1 MDLDLRLGAIRSDEE
16 ACTFRVWA
24 PRAKKVEVRL
34 TAAGGEAVALE
45 RADRGYHMGLAKGVE
60 PGARYRYRLDDAVER
75 PDPASRYQPEGVYG
89 PSQVTDPFFHWED
102 AGWTG
107 LPLERQIIYELHV
120 GTFSPQGT
128 MDAVIPFLDG
138 LKDLGITSLELMPV
152 AQFPGER
159 NWGYDGAY
167 PFAVQNSYGGPGAL
181 KRLVNACHVRGLSV
195 ILDVVYNH
203 LGPEGNY
210 LGDFGPYFG
219 DSYQTPWGAAINFDG
234 PESDEVRR
242 FFIENALYWVG
253 ECRLDAL
260 RIDAVHGIRDFSA
273 KPFLEELG
281 EVIGDFSER
290 HRRKIHLIAESD
302 LNDARVI
309 RSPERGGYGLD
320 AQWNDDFHHAL
331 HALLTGERNGYY
343 QDFGSV
349 DDFKRALSEGYVYS
363 GQYSAYRRRRHGNS
377 SRDLAAAKFVVFSQN
392 HDQVGNRMLGERL
405 GEIVSFEGLK
415 LAASAVML
423 SPYIPLL
430 FMGEEYG
437 ERAPFLYFVSHS
449 DPSLIE
455 AVRNGRRAEFSGFA
469 WRGEPPDP
477 QDESTFLRC
486 RLKRAG
492 LEAGEGQVL
501 RAYYRELIR
510 LRRAVPALAHLSKDH
525 LDVWSFE
532 EEKALA
538 LRRWKEGSETVIAFN
553 FSDRESPIALPVDS
567 GIWRKRLDSAEKAWS
582 GKGSALPS
590 TIKPEGSLQLLLP
603 PESCVLLEKEAQ
615 PGG

>member
-1 MDLDLRLGAIRSDEE
+1 VI
-16 ACTFRVWA
+16 
-24 PRAKKVEVRL
+24 
-34 TAAGGEAVALE
+34 
-45 RADRGYHMGLAKGVE
+45 
-60 PGARYRYRLDDAVER
+60 
-75 PDPASRYQPEGVYG
+75 DPSFP
-89 PSQVTDPFFHWED
+89 WED

-128 MDAVIPFLDG
+128 LDAVIPFLDP

-203 LGPEGNY
+203 LGPEGDY

-219 DSYQTPWGAAINFDG
+219 DIYQTPWGMAINFDG

-242 FFIENALYWVG
+242 FFVENALYWVG
-253 ECRLDAL
+253 ECRVDAL
-260 RIDAVHGIRDFSA
+260 RLDAVHGIRDFSA
-273 KPFLEELG
+273 KPFLGELA
-281 EVIGDFSER
+281 EVIGEFSER

-302 LNDARVI
+302 LNDTRI
-309 RSPERGGYGLD
+309 LRPPERGGYGLD
-320 AQWNDDFHHAL
+320 AQWNDDFQHAL

-343 QDFGSV
+343 QDFGKV
-349 DDFKRALSEGYVYS
+349 DHFKRALSEGFVYS
-363 GQYSAYRRRRHGNS
+363 GQYSAFRRRRHGNS
-377 SRDLAAAKFVVFSQN
+377 SGDLAASKFVVFSQN

-405 GEIVSFEGLK
+405 GGLISFEGLK
-415 LAASAVML
+415 LAASAVMF

-469 WRGEPPDP
+469 WRGVPPDP

-486 RLKRAG
+486 RLKRSG
-492 LEAGEGQVL
+492 FEAGDGRVL
-501 RAYYRELIR
+501 QAYYRELIR
-510 LRRAVPALAHLSKDH
+510 LRRALPALAHLSKDH

-538 LRRWKEGSETVIAFN
+538 LRRWKEQSEAVVAFN
-553 FSDRESPIALPVDS
+553 FRDRESPITLPLEG

-582 GKGSALPS
+582 GRGSAVPS
-590 TIKPEGSLQLLLP
+590 TIEPQGSFQLPLA
-603 PESCVLLEKEAQ
+603 PESCVLLERESQ